1 MHSNTQTKPFQYE
14 ISPTFPVQ
22 GTLSNSYPDLVAHLI
37 THHIHSIDGFVGVNW
52 DTIITKLKQEFEK
65 QGVTPRFIAMNS
77 ALKAESAIQE
87 LVAPYLGGNDPLFGK
102 KAGIQLIEYF
112 DTQKLAG
119 FQTILANA
127 ESIQAEYTI
136 FYGPGA
142 SFVDTSSQLMFIDL
156 PKNVLIQRMRAGQ
169 ALNLGCSTQTNQK
182 ETYKR
187 YYFVDWEILNR
198 HKRSILSRV
207 EILADQQAS
216 QNLPWITGKDLHATL
231 LAMSQNYFRVRPTF
245 EPGVWGGQ
253 WMKEHLTGIDQE
265 VKNYAW
271 SFEMIVPENGI
282 LLEADGHTLEISF
295 DQLMFQ
301 ESANVLGHAQ
311 KRFDVEFPIR
321 FNFLDTFDGGNL
333 SIQCHPSPAYAKA
346 EFGENFTQDESYYI
360 VDRKEDAQVYLG
372 FQETIDADKFRSVL
386 EDSFHSGIAMDI
398 EQYVQKFESKKHQ
411 LYLIPHGTVHS
422 SGVNN
427 LVLEISAT
435 PYNYTFKM
443 YDWVRPDLDGKPR
456 PLNID
461 RAFANLNFNRKGDV
475 VKNTLL
481 SQPSEKILDAQT
493 TRIHLPTHEDH
504 FYDVFRYEFDQDVAI
519 ETQGQCHIMML
530 VEGEAIELTTANGIK
545 KVFHYA
551 ETFAVPAA
559 AGSYTL
565 RNLGNDKA
573 KVIQSFVKESKC

>member
-1 MHSNTQTKPFQYE
+1 MYPNIQTKPFQYE
-14 ISPTFPVQ
+14 ILPTFPVQ
-22 GTLSNSYPDLVAHLI
+22 GTLSNSYQDLVAHLI
-37 THHIHSIDGFVGVNW
+37 THHIHCIDGFVGVNW
-52 DTIITKLKQEFEK
+52 ETIISKLKQEFEK
-65 QGVTPRFIAMNS
+65 QGVSTRFIAMDS
-77 ALKAESAIQE
+77 ALKSESEIQE
-87 LVAPYLGGNDPLFGK
+87 IISPYLGGNDPLFGK
-102 KAGIQLIEYF
+102 KTPVKLIEYF
-112 DTQKLAG
+112 DTEKLTALQNI
-119 FQTILANA
+119 FLSSRSLQNEHI
-127 ESIQAEYTI
+127 I

-142 SFVDTSSQLMFIDL
+142 SLLDESKKVMYIDL
-156 PKNVLIQRMRAGQ
+156 PKNVLIQRMRAGV
-169 ALNLGCSTQTNQK
+169 ALNLGCSTQISQK

-198 HKRSILSRV
+198 HKRAILSRV
-207 EILADQQAS
+207 DFLADQQS
-216 QNLPWITGKDLHATL
+216 PTDLPWITGQDLQATL

-245 EPGVWGGQ
+245 EPGVWGGH
-253 WMKEHLTGIDQE
+253 WMKDHLTGIDQH

-282 LLEADGHTLEISF
+282 LLEANGLTLEISF

-301 ESANVLGHAQ
+301 ESANVLGRAQ
-311 KRFDVEFPIR
+311 QRFDVEFPIR

-333 SIQCHPSPAYAKA
+333 SIQCHPSPAYAKE

-360 VDRKEDAQVYLG
+360 VDRKDNAQVYLG
-372 FQETIDADKFRSVL
+372 FQDNINAKEFRKAL
-386 EDSFHSGIAMDI
+386 EDSFHTGIAMDI

-422 SGVNN
+422 SGVDN

-481 SQPSEKILDAQT
+481 SQPKEEVLEGET
-493 TRIHLPTHEDH
+493 RRIHLPTHEDH
-504 FYDVFRYEFDQDVAI
+504 FYDVFRYEFEQAVTI
-519 ETQGQCHIMML
+519 NTQGQCHIMML
-530 VEGEAIELTTANGIK
+530 VEGEAIELTTEHGMK

-559 AGSYTL
+559 ASSYTL
-565 RNLGNDKA
+565 RNLGIGKV
-573 KVIQSFVKESKC
+573 KVIQSFVKDSKC

>member
-1 MHSNTQTKPFQYE
+1 MYPNIQTKPFQYE
-14 ISPTFPVQ
+14 ILPTFPVQ

-37 THHIHSIDGFVGVNW
+37 THHIHCIDGFVGVNW
-52 DTIITKLKQEFEK
+52 ETIISELKQAFEK
-65 QGVTPRFIAMNS
+65 QGVTARFIAMDS
-77 ALKAESAIQE
+77 ALKSESEIQE
-87 LVAPYLGGNDPLFGK
+87 IISPYLGGNDPLFGK
-102 KAGIQLIEYF
+102 KTPIRLIEYF
-112 DTQKLAG
+112 DTEKLTALQNI
-119 FQTILANA
+119 FLN
-127 ESIQAEYTI
+127 SISLQNEYII

-142 SFVDTSSQLMFIDL
+142 SLLDESNKVMYIDL
-156 PKNVLIQRMRAGQ
+156 PKNVLIQRMRAGA
-169 ALNLGCSTQTNQK
+169 ALNLGCSTQINQK

-198 HKRSILSRV
+198 HKRAIQPRIEV
-207 EILADQQAS
+207 LADQQS
-216 QNLPWITGKDLHATL
+216 STDLPWITGQDLQATL

-245 EPGVWGGQ
+245 EPGVWGGH
-253 WMKEHLTGIDQE
+253 WMKDHLTGIDQH

-282 LLEADGHTLEISF
+282 VLEANGLTLEISF

-301 ESANVLGHAQ
+301 ESPNVLGRAQ
-311 KRFDVEFPIR
+311 QRFDVDFPIR

-333 SIQCHPSPAYAKA
+333 SIQCHPSPTYAKA

-360 VDRKEDAQVYLG
+360 VDRKDNAQVYLG
-372 FQETIDADKFRSVL
+372 FQDNIDAQEFRTAL
-386 EDSFHSGIAMDI
+386 EDSFHTGIAMDI

-443 YDWVRPDLDGKPR
+443 YDWVRPDLDDKPR

-461 RAFANLNFNRKGDV
+461 RAFANLNFNRQGDV

-481 SQPSEKILDAQT
+481 SQPKEEVLEGQA

-504 FYDVFRYEFDQDVAI
+504 FYDVFRYEFDGDVAI
-519 ETQGQCHIMML
+519 ETKGQCHIMML
-530 VEGEAIELTTANGIK
+530 VEGEAIELTTANGMK

-559 AGSYTL
+559 ATSYTL
-565 RNLGNDKA
+565 CNLGTDKA
-573 KVIQSFVKESKC
+573 KVIQSFVKDFKC